1 MRSRVGWATVHSAT
15 GRSQIRRELAA
26 LCPGD
31 GRYPGSICAEIFTYV
46 TAWGLGRA
54 GRLAVPSAIFLGMS
68 LNGGLPKV
76 GVLLPYLSG
85 PNLLGQVY

>member
-31 GRYPGSICAEIFTYV
+31 RQYPGSICAEIFTYV

-54 GRLAVPSAIFLGMS
+54 GRLAVRSAIFLGMS

-85 PNLLGQVY
+85 PNPLGQVY